1 MKGFEIKV
9 LISIIFALLFLIVAL
24 GVSLEKTKNDLDI
37 ERHNE
42 TSSEDVPTVSD
53 SISDGSYC
61 CMERLR

>member
-24 GVSLEKTKNDLDI
+24 GVSLEKIKNDLDI

-42 TSSEDVPTVSD
+42 TSSEDVPSVSD
-53 SISDGSYC
+53 SVSTRDYC

>member
-24 GVSLEKTKNDLDI
+24 GVSLEKIKNDLDI

-53 SISDGSYC
+53 SLSIRRDSSL
-61 CMERLR
+61 ERLR